1 MLGPACA
8 GSSGRPAARFGTPA
22 RGVVRSGRMLLTLH
36 AACLKA
42 YLKPAKPARGG
53 KGQAMMSLADL
64 PAYTADTLGLTGLNM
79 STALL
84 AGADPKA
91 LENLRESADRRSIS
105 LLLLTESE
113 PQPLAS
119 DKDGDAGIERMGRV
133 LRAARLLGCPSVAM
147 AIKSP
152 DDEDSLESAT
162 LRAREIVES
171 AEKLDINV
179 LLMPCPGL
187 TEKPERM
194 TEVIK
199 RIGGFRIGTFPD
211 FQTAAATKDGPLY
224 IRRLAPY
231 AQVICASTE
240 KFSGLNAEALAD
252 PASPAPT
259 HASYDL
265 GAMVKAAHTVG
276 YDNTLSIDYRGP
288 ASSLEDVTMGL
299 RASAA
304 ALREAI
310 AALSPEA

>member
-1 MLGPACA
+1 
-8 GSSGRPAARFGTPA
+8 
-22 RGVVRSGRMLLTLH
+22 MLLTLH
-36 AACLKA
+36 AACLKP
-42 YLKPAKPARGG
+42 YLKPAKPGRGG
-53 KGQAMMSLADL
+53 KAPLSLSDL
-64 PAYTADTLGLTGLNM
+64 PAYTADTLGLTGLNV
-79 STALL
+79 STDLL

-105 LLLLTESE
+105 LLLLVESE

-119 DKDGDAGIERMGRV
+119 DRDGDAGIERMGRV

-152 DDEDSLESAT
+152 DDDEALESAT

-211 FQTAAATKDGPLY
+211 FQTASATKDGPLY

-240 KFSGLNAEALAD
+240 KFSGVKAEALDD
-252 PASPAPT
+252 PASPAPS
-259 HASYDL
+259 HPSYDL
-265 GAMVKAAHTVG
+265 AALVKAAHTVG

-288 ASSLEDVTMGL
+288 ASGLEDVTMGL